1 MGKYKRR
8 DKKEEELKKITDSGL
23 GTEIAIAHLNVTY
36 VNLERII

>member
-8 DKKEEELKKITDSGL
+8 DKEEEELKKITDSGL
-23 GTEIAIAHLNVTY
+23 GTEIAIAHLKVTY